1 MECVLKEPRGWQPG
15 TKQKRRF
22 APPPNAARWARRYT
36 AQAPRVAHGEWKPA
50 SNRRDPIDV
59 LEASNLGRVPEL
71 IPIRYGRMLASPFA
85 FLRGSAAVMAGDL
98 AATPASGILV
108 QACGDCH
115 LSNFGL
121 FATPE
126 RNLVFDL
133 NDFDETL
140 PAPWEWD
147 IKRLAASFVVVGRE
161 NNITESRCQAVV
173 RVLADA
179 YRTRLHEFAAM
190 RVLEA
195 WYARIDDEM
204 LIATAPNAEVRRRRE
219 GIAAKARNSVAEY
232 LFPKISQVV
241 DGRRKIVDQP
251 PLVFHP
257 PQHDDQDERVNRLMG
272 AYHDSL
278 PQDRRKLF
286 ERYRFQ
292 DYAFKAVGVGSVGTH
307 CYVVLYLA
315 DENDP
320 LLLQIKEARPS
331 VLEPYA
337 GKGQFDHQ
345 GQRIVVGQRLMQ
357 AASDIFLGWTTGRD
371 GMHFYIRQ
379 LRDMKFSVPLVDLEA
394 KGLANYAAICGW
406 ALARAHAKGGDA
418 ALISG
423 YLGQSDAFDQALARF
438 AAAYADQTERD
449 HAALVKAVK
458 SGGAGAMAVR
468 RSSE

>member
-1 MECVLKEPRGWQPG
+1 MNQPESETGVLSSAERSEMGKTLRAQTPR
-15 TKQKRRF
+15 
-22 APPPNAARWARRYT
+22 A
-36 AQAPRVAHGEWKPA
+36 AHGDWKPA
-50 SNRRDPIDV
+50 SNRRDPIAV
-59 LEASNLGRVPEL
+59 LEESSLGRVPEL

-147 IKRLAASFVVVGRE
+147 IKRLAASFVVAGRE
-161 NNITESRCQAVV
+161 NGITESRCQAVV

-179 YRTRLHEFAAM
+179 YRTHLREFAAM
-190 RVLEA
+190 RVLDA

-204 LIATAPNAEVRRRRE
+204 LIATAPNAEVRQRRE
-219 GIAAKARNSVAEY
+219 KIAAKARASVTEY

-241 DGRRKIVDQP
+241 DGRRRIVDQP

-257 PQHDDQDERVNRLMG
+257 PKHDDQDERVNRLMG

-278 PQDRRKLF
+278 PQDRLKLF

-307 CYVVLYLA
+307 CYVAAVSCRRRRPA
-315 DENDP
+315 AP
-320 LLLQIKEARPS
+320 PGQGGAAVGARAVRGQGAVRPS
-331 VLEPYA
+331 GPAHRGRPAADA
-337 GKGQFDHQ
+337 G
-345 GQRIVVGQRLMQ
+345 GQRHLPGLDNRRGWHAFLHPPVARHEVLGPARQ
-357 AASDIFLGWTTGRD
+357 ASKRKGWRTTRPSAAGRW
-371 GMHFYIRQ
+371 R
-379 LRDMKFSVPLVDLEA
+379 VPTPR
-394 KGLANYAAICGW
+394 AA
-406 ALARAHAKGGDA
+406 
-418 ALISG
+418 
-423 YLGQSDAFDQALARF
+423 
-438 AAAYADQTERD
+438 
-449 HAALVKAVK
+449 
-458 SGGAGAMAVR
+458 MR
-468 RSSE
+468 R

>member
-1 MECVLKEPRGWQPG
+1 MNILESETAALSSNERGEMG
-15 TKQKRRF
+15 KSLRE
-22 APPPNAARWARRYT
+22 
-36 AQAPRVAHGEWKPA
+36 QAPRAAHAAWKPA
-50 SNRRDPIDV
+50 ADRRDPIEV
-59 LEASNLGRVPEL
+59 LDESSVGRVPEL

-98 AATPASGILV
+98 VATPASGIFV

-147 IKRLAASFVVVGRE
+147 IKRLAASFAVVGRE
-161 NNITESRCQAVV
+161 NNISDSRCKAIVH
-173 RVLADA
+173 VLADA
-179 YRTRLHEFAAM
+179 YRTHLREFAAM
-190 RVLEA
+190 RVLDA

-204 LIATAPNAEVRRRRE
+204 LIATAPDAAARQRRE
-219 GIAAKARNSVAEY
+219 KIAAKARASVTEY
-232 LFPKISQVV
+232 LFPKISQLV
-241 DGRRKIVDQP
+241 DGRRTIVDQP
-251 PLVFHP
+251 PLVYHP
-257 PQHDDQDERVNRLMG
+257 PRRSDEDERIIKLMG

-278 PQDRRKLF
+278 AQDRLKLF

-307 CYVVLYLA
+307 CYVLLYLA

-320 LLLQIKEARPS
+320 LLLQVKEARPS

-337 GKGQFDHQ
+337 GRGQFDHH
-345 GQRIVVGQRLMQ
+345 GQRIVIGQRLVQ
-357 AASDIFLGWTTGRD
+357 AASDIFLGWTTGKD

-379 LRDMKFSVPLVDLEA
+379 LRDMKFSLPLDDIEA
-394 KGLANYAAICGW
+394 KGLAYYAAVCGW

-418 ALISG
+418 AMISG
-423 YLGQSDAFDQALARF
+423 YLGQSDAFDQALAKF
-438 AAAYADQTERD
+438 ALAYADQTERD
-449 HAALVKAVK
+449 HAMLVKAVK
-458 SGGAGAMAVR
+458 AGRVQAVV
-468 RSSE
+468 EK

>member
-1 MECVLKEPRGWQPG
+1 MSRLGSEAVALSSSARDEIGKALREQTPR
-15 TKQKRRF
+15 
-22 APPPNAARWARRYT
+22 A
-36 AQAPRVAHGEWKPA
+36 AHGAWKPA
-50 SNRRDPIDV
+50 SDRRDPIDV
-59 LEASNLGRVPEL
+59 LEASSMGRVPEL

-98 AATPASGILV
+98 AATPASGISV

-161 NNITESRCQAVV
+161 SGITESRCQAVV

-179 YRTRLHEFAAM
+179 YRARLREFAAM
-190 RVLEA
+190 HVLDA
-195 WYARIDDEM
+195 WYAHIDDEM
-204 LIATAPNAEVRRRRE
+204 LIATAPDTAARQRRE
-219 GIAAKARNSVAEY
+219 KIAAKARASVAEY
-232 LFPKISQVV
+232 LFPKISQLVE
-241 DGRRKIVDQP
+241 GRRRIVDQP

-257 PQHDDQDERVNRLMG
+257 PKRSDEDERLDRLMST
-272 AYHDSL
+272 YHDSL

-307 CYVVLYLA
+307 CYILLYLA
-315 DENDP
+315 DDDDP

-345 GQRIVVGQRLMQ
+345 GQRIVIGQRLTQ
-357 AASDIFLGWTTGRD
+357 AASDIFLGWTTGPID
-371 GMHFYIRQ
+371 CKHYYIRQ
-379 LRDMKFSVPLVDLEA
+379 LRDMKFSIPLVNLEP
-394 KGLANYAAICGW
+394 KGLSNYAAICGW

-418 ALISG
+418 AMMSG
-423 YLGQSDAFDQALARF
+423 YLGQSDAFDQALAKF
-438 AAAYADQTERD
+438 ALAYADQTERD

-458 SGGAGAMAVR
+458 SGRVQAITDK
-468 RSSE
+468 